1 MNVKHTLPLLILVS
15 LFSQAFGQEEVKYIK
30 RYHKQKAWFSIQFD
44 YSHHNVNFVEDIRG
58 DIAFAKAP
66 GVFRHSSIGVALRIP
81 VWRFIYVQPEVL
93 YGLSTNW
100 EEAAV
105 QTGFFSQMAYAFKN
119 RTASIL
125 QVPFHIGCRWE
136 PADLFAARA
145 YIAPVFDFVISDGT
159 FQSTLPRYSLSAGV
173 GLDLLGFLL
182 VDVGY
187 RKGMNRMQFRP
198 DSDFFFASVGLR
210 L

>member
-1 MNVKHTLPLLILVS
+1 MNVKHTLLLLILVS

-119 RTASIL
+119 RNASIL

-136 PADLFAARA
+136 PADLFAAWASVSNTPGSGCGFCQNFSRSQFFT
-145 YIAPVFDFVISDGT
+145 PTISI
-159 FQSTLPRYSLSAGV
+159 STQHDSYLEA
-173 GLDLLGFLL
+173 LL
-182 VDVGY
+182 VAIG
-187 RKGMNRMQFRP
+187 QTLQP
-198 DSDFFFASVGLR
+198 QPHHLWS
-210 L
+210 